1 MTTTEDEDRIAVATA
16 LSSPAPNDRESD
28 GVSEPASDFSS
39 GHGGE
44 GSWFVAH
51 WADSGSRRV
60 MIGWAVLVAS
70 LVVYYFVAGIPWS
83 TNSVL
88 IYVMAGLVVS
98 SLGSGVRWK
107 RLMLDWFP
115 LIVVLFGYGILR
127 GYASHTLW
135 GPISTYGS
143 LSQQAFYAPQVWFDT
158 HVVGLGVDPTV
169 QLQRWLY
176 RPGLHFWDYLVWACY
191 MTHFFAS
198 FIIAGVLWKTNYP
211 KFRRYVPLF
220 VGLTFIGYVTYV
232 LYPAMPPWMASEFHH
247 IPPSTRIIDQVWK
260 HLHIG
265 LGQALFAGG
274 NKFDN
279 NVAAMPSLHGAYP
292 MLICLFFWKG
302 SSRRKRVL
310 LAAYPICMAFS
321 LVYTGEHFVTD
332 IFVGWIYAVATVY
345 FGSKLLNRWEA
356 RRLRKKRYAAHDE
369 DQDQAAPLDSLE
381 PDVPLITSG

>member
-1 MTTTEDEDRIAVATA
+1 MEQDAPRGSSLDALPDTAV
-16 LSSPAPNDRESD
+16 S
-28 GVSEPASDFSS
+28 SS
-39 GHGGE
+39 GHGTV
-44 GSWFVAH
+44 GSWFSSH
-51 WADSGSRRV
+51 WADPGGRRV
-60 MIGWAVLVAS
+60 LIGWTVLAAS

-88 IYVMAGLVVS
+88 IYVVAGLVVS

-107 RLMLDWFP
+107 PLLLDWLP
-115 LIVVLFGYGILR
+115 LIAVLFGYGLLR
-127 GYASHTLW
+127 GYASNTLW
-135 GPISTYGS
+135 GPVSTITTAQGTVH
-143 LSQQAFYAPQVWFDT
+143 QQAFYAQQVWFDT
-158 HVVGLGVDPTV
+158 HVIGFGVDPTV

-176 RPGLHFWDYLVWACY
+176 RPGLHVWDYLCWACY

-198 FIIAGVLWKTNYP
+198 FIIAGVLWKTNYR

-220 VGLTFIGYVTYV
+220 VGLTFIGYLTYL
-232 LYPAMPPWMASEFHH
+232 LYPAMPPWMASEFGH
-247 IPPSTRIIDQVWK
+247 IPPTTRIIDQVWK

-279 NVAAMPSLHGAYP
+279 NVAAMPSLHGGYP

-302 SSRRKRVL
+302 SSRRKKVL

-332 IFVGWIYAVATVY
+332 IFVGWIYAAAVMY
-345 FGSKLLNRWEA
+345 FGSKLLDRWEA
-356 RRLRKKRYAAHDE
+356 RRLRKKLGALPEDAA
-369 DQDQAAPLDSLE
+369 AAAARNLE
-381 PDVPLITSG
+381 PSTPLVTSG